1 MRNPATSKQPKAS
14 FKRMY
19 TNQLKSEI
27 VKDFFSHDII
37 KLNTK
42 EYFTLSSGLK
52 LPIYLDHRRIFSFP
66 ELRKKVIQAWADMLK
81 TKTQEIFQTNLNHN
95 TKIVFSG
102 TATAGIAPAYAL
114 SSHFEDGF
122 IYVREKSKSHGLH
135 SQIEG
140 VITNDDKFIVVDDMV
155 VTGSS
160 LLKNGLLLAGLYG
173 QKSILCATSISCHE
187 SKKMRQTFEQ
197 NGILF
202 WPLFTT
208 IEIFNI
214 AHETNV
220 IDASTFKILTEC
232 VMNQFDK

>member
-1 MRNPATSKQPKAS
+1 MDKLKA
-14 FKRMY
+14 
-19 TNQLKSEI
+19 EI

-42 EYFTLSSGLK
+42 EFFTLSSGLK

-66 ELRKKVIQAWADMLK
+66 TLRDNVIAAWSLMLK
-81 TKTQEIFQTNLNHN
+81 KHAESTFQINLDKNTNV
-95 TKIVFSG
+95 VFSG

-114 SSHFEDGF
+114 SSKFADGF
-122 IYVREKSKSHGLH
+122 IYVRDKSKSHGLH
-135 SQIEG
+135 TQIEG
-140 VITNDDKFIVVDDMV
+140 VVDPNNQFIVVDDMV
-155 VTGSS
+155 VTGGS
-160 LLKNGLLLAGLYG
+160 LLKNALVLKELYG
-173 QKSILCATSISCHE
+173 SKSIICATSISCHE

-214 AHETNV
+214 AYETKV
-220 IDASTFKILTEC
+220 IDEATFKILIDC
-232 VMNQFDK
+232 VVNEFNK